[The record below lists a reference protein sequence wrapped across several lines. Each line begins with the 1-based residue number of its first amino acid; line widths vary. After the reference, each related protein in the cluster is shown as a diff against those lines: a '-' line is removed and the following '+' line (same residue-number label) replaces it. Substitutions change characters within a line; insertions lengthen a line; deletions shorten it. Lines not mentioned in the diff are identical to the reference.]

1 MAHINVPNT
10 HKKIYIKHEK
20 ESFHADVYEKF
31 RDDKKIP
38 TAERQERLLT
48 KY

>member
-31 RDDKKIP
+31 RDDKKYLP
-38 TAERQERLLT
+38 L
-48 KY
+48 KGKSDC